1 MKDFQG
7 KIAFITGGAS
17 GAGFGQ
23 VQVFGEAGAKV
34 VIADIRKDV
43 RRQGGGG
50 VFAPRASRRMAS
62 SSISPIARPYRKAA
76 DEVEQVFWGRRSCCS
91 TPRA

>member
-23 VQVFGEAGAKV
+23 AQVFGEAGAKI
-34 VIADIRKDV
+34 VIADIRKEAIDKAV
-43 RRQGGGG
+43 EEL
-50 VFAPRASRRMAS
+50 RAKGIEAHGIQLDITDREAY
-62 SSISPIARPYRKAA
+62 ARAA
-76 DEVEQVFWGRRSCCS
+76 DEVEQVYGS
-91 TPRA
+91 TLR